1 MHWIAEVDRVVLNAL
16 VKVTTVLPPDIR
28 AFGDSMCDRSEPDW
42 HFQEKPIH
50 LWPKGL
56 DPTFISLG
64 CHGEQTVVASYQLIT
79 AASGEGAGSDAAWE
93 SLVAWQ

>member
-1 MHWIAEVDRVVLNAL
+1 MERVVLNAL
-16 VKVTTVLPPDIR
+16 TKGTAAQPPDIC
-28 AFGDSMCDRSEPDW
+28 AFGEPFSHRSEPDW